1 MEGVE
6 KEIEALKTKIA
17 KANSD
22 AKGYATM
29 DPADFN
35 QAGQKQAEAQ
45 GFEKEKKK
53 LEAAMSGLQSRLNAA
68 DAAGEADQVLL

>member
-1 MEGVE
+1 LGLEGVE
-6 KEIEALKTKIA
+6 KDIEALKTKIA

-35 QAGQKQAEAQ
+35 QAG
-45 GFEKEKKK
+45 
-53 LEAAMSGLQSRLNAA
+53 
-68 DAAGEADQVLL
+68 